1 MFERVLRK
9 ALVRHIDKNDLLPTG
24 QHGSRA
30 LRSTLTQLLSHWDTV
45 LDGLEHGSGVDCIY
59 LDFSKAFDKVET
71 GVLLHKLRDAK
82 ILGKTGRWL
91 AAFLDLSQRQQA
103 VAVDGAISDLSPV
116 ISGVPQGTVL
126 GPVLFLLHIA
136 DIANNV
142 SVGTTTNSYVDDT
155 RVQRSISDVSQDCKG
170 LQEDLETIYS
180 WAERVN
186 MTFNSDKFECVRY
199 WPGGSPPDT
208 QYLSPDMTI
217 IEQKD
222 HLRDLGVEMSS
233 DLTFSDHIGNVVTS
247 ASSMVGWAMRTFKRR
262 SRATMMTIWKSL
274 IQPKLDYCSQLWS
287 PSDQASIAS
296 LEKVQRNFTSMIV
309 GMEGKD
315 YIDRLVSLKMYSQ
328 ERRRERYQ
336 VIFIW
341 KIAQGLVQ
349 GYNLEFSDSE
359 RRGRMV
365 VPHPVHR
372 QACSAVRQAREATL
386 GVKGAKIFNLL
397 PVWLRTI
404 NGVSVDIFKS
414 ELDKF
419 LCGVPDQPTCA
430 GRQRAATT
438 NSLLDQLQLIF

>member
-1 MFERVLRK
+1 
-9 ALVRHIDKNDLLPTG
+9 
-24 QHGSRA
+24 
-30 LRSTLTQLLSHWDTV
+30 
-45 LDGLEHGSGVDCIY
+45 
-59 LDFSKAFDKVET
+59 
-71 GVLLHKLRDAK
+71 
-82 ILGKTGRWL
+82 
-91 AAFLDLSQRQQA
+91 
-103 VAVDGAISDLSPV
+103 
-116 ISGVPQGTVL
+116 
-126 GPVLFLLHIA
+126 
-136 DIANNV
+136 
-142 SVGTTTNSYVDDT
+142 
-155 RVQRSISDVSQDCKG
+155 
-170 LQEDLETIYS
+170 
-180 WAERVN
+180 
-186 MTFNSDKFECVRY
+186 
-199 WPGGSPPDT
+199 
-208 QYLSPDMTI
+208 
-217 IEQKD
+217 
-222 HLRDLGVEMSS
+222 
-233 DLTFSDHIGNVVTS
+233 
-247 ASSMVGWAMRTFKRR
+247 
-262 SRATMMTIWKSL
+262 MTIWKSL
-274 IQPKLDYCSQLWS
+274 IQTKLDYCSQLWS

-438 NSLLDQLQLIF
+438 NSLLGQLQSIF